1 MGLVFGWR
9 ATCSHSL
16 QLSRIYIYFQQDDC
30 YFLRNL
36 DLLVHLIL
44 SQRQRQSFG
53 PIALLHHYLRILRWR
68 QRCDGGERDASNRQS
83 SLCLSSRTLTGKKA
97 ESRRHNAI
105 YSLIR
110 GNVQVKNDGLSF
122 SNANTNRYKNKTQTR
137 RRESI
142 ETKWFNILIAKSS
155 GIIDLSTLLNI
166 TKNSSNHPLLHIR
179 SPLASGA
186 RQRCLIFRAKM

>member
-1 MGLVFGWR
+1 MFIVIITWVWFLADAQPA
-9 ATCSHSL
+9 ATLFNFLYVYISY
-16 QLSRIYIYFQQDDC
+16 IYIYFQQDDC

-122 SNANTNRYKNKTQTR
+122 SNANTNRYTKKTQTR
-137 RRESI
+137 RRELKQNDSI
-142 ETKWFNILIAKSS
+142 F
-155 GIIDLSTLLNI
+155 
-166 TKNSSNHPLLHIR
+166 
-179 SPLASGA
+179 
-186 RQRCLIFRAKM
+186 